1 MELSVVEEEGVTI
14 VRLEGRMDIK
24 GAEKIDMKFAG
35 IAGVRAKVAVDLS
48 GVDYIASIGIRSF
61 VMAGKSAAQKGNKLV
76 LFGAPELVQKVL
88 TTSGADQIVTL
99 VADWE
104 AAKAALS

>member
-35 IAGVRAKVAVDLS
+35 IAGVRAKVAADLS
-48 GVDYIASIGIRSF
+48 GVDYIASIGIRTDHSDERG
-61 VMAGKSAAQKGNKLV
+61 AGLYGLSGLSGDV
-76 LFGAPELVQKVL
+76 FEES
-88 TTSGADQIVTL
+88 SGAL
-99 VADWE
+99 
-104 AAKAALS
+104 L